1 MSFGNP
7 LLISL
12 QIVQLPGKDAVLG
25 IFALE
30 HCGAVDEN
38 GTSCDRNVV
47 RDFSCGCPFLQPFFA
62 SILRSVCKTKVLNGA
77 YTFATDFQ
85 ESW

>member
-1 MSFGNP
+1 MSMSFGNP

-12 QIVQLPGKDAVLG
+12 QIVQLPGRDAVLG

-38 GTSCDRNVV
+38 GTFTISPVV
-47 RDFSCGCPFLQPFFA
+47 AHSFNTFCFCIEICMQNE
-62 SILRSVCKTKVLNGA
+62 SIG
-77 YTFATDFQ
+77 
-85 ESW
+85 